1 MKSSQDAEP
10 DVPASAL
17 RIEKIWERIR
27 KKCHTAKTIFDPLKL
42 RNYLDSFS
50 YPRNI
55 NKIFT

>member
-17 RIEKIWERIR
+17 GIEEIWERIR

-50 YPRNI
+50 YPRNV